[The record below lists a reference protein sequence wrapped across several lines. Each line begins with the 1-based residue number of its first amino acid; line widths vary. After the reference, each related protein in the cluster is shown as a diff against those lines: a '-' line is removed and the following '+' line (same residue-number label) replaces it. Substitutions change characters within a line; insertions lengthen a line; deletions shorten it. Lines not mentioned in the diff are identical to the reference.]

1 MGNSLSE
8 CLPASARKL
17 ALFAALLVA
26 SVAQAQVEVVFIAS
40 SAADEYDASV
50 YREVWDEYGD
60 RVVDALETVTC
71 LPFPEPSVSA
81 TVADA
86 VSHSG
91 GPEHP
96 MQLRRSYIR
105 KEKES
110 TLVHE
115 LGHRH
120 LWQLV
125 ERLDEVDGHMTLYL
139 ILDRVWADV
148 WGEEFAAERVRG
160 ESDWHQRYA
169 DAWAWARS
177 VGPEERARLWNQLLV
192 VNGFDSCRSLVPSA
206 SGRPSFEANID
217 RMRASD

>member
-1 MGNSLSE
+1 M
-8 CLPASARKL
+8 
-17 ALFAALLVA
+17 ALLVA

-40 SAADEYDASV
+40 SAADEYDANV
-50 YREVWDEYGD
+50 YRAIWDEYGE
-60 RVVDALETVTC
+60 RVVNALETVTC
-71 LPFPEPSVSA
+71 LPFPESSVSA

-96 MQLRRSYIR
+96 MRLRRSYLR
-105 KEKES
+105 NEKES

-120 LWQLV
+120 LWQLA

-139 ILDRVWADV
+139 ILERVWVDV
-148 WGEEFAAERVRG
+148 WGEEFAENRVRG
-160 ESDWHQRYA
+160 ESDWHEKYA

-177 VGPEERARLWNQLLV
+177 LGSEERARLWNQLLV
-192 VNGFDSCRSLVPSA
+192 MNGFNSCMSLAPS
-206 SGRPSFEANID
+206 EAEET
-217 RMRASD
+217 